1 MALDGFSG
9 AVLTGGRSARMG
21 VDKATLRVR
30 GRPLV
35 TYPAEALRAAGA
47 REVFAVGGD
56 REALAA
62 LGLTAVADEH
72 PGEGPLGGIV
82 TALRCA
88 TEPVVVVLA
97 CDLPAITS
105 EVVRRLVDAAG
116 PGVDAAVPVR
126 DGRLEVV
133 AAAFRRRTLL
143 RLERA
148 FAAGARAPREVM
160 SRLTVCELHDLPPDA
175 LADLDRPDDVRRYH
189 LPGP

>member
-1 MALDGFSG
+1 VAPDGFSG
-9 AVLTGGRSARMG
+9 AILTGGRSARMG
-21 VDKATLRVR
+21 VDKATLAVR

-35 TYPAEALRAAGA
+35 TYPRDALRSAGA
-47 REVFAVGGD
+47 REVLAVGGD

-62 LGLTAVADEH
+62 LGLTVVADEH

-82 TALRCA
+82 TALRVA

-97 CDLPAITS
+97 CDLPAITC
-105 EVVRRLVDAAG
+105 EVVRRLVDAVG

-133 AAAFRRRTLL
+133 AAAYRRRALP

-148 FAAGARAPREVM
+148 FAAGGRSPSQVI
-160 SRLTVCELHDLPPDA
+160 SRLTVRELRDLPRGA
-175 LADLDRPDDVRRYH
+175 LVDLDRPCEARRYDA
-189 LPGP
+189 GDG